1 MTERH
6 DKDMKYLKDYREGD
20 RVHDVYLCKHKQAA
34 VTKNGKNYLNVILQD
49 KSGTM
54 DAKVWDPNSM
64 GIDEFEPMDYIE
76 VGGDVSSFQS
86 SLQISVKRVRV
97 CREGEYNPADY
108 LPVSEKNIDEMYSEV
123 LSMIQKVQN
132 PFLKEILEAF
142 FVKDAD
148 FIRNFK
154 SSSAAKAVHHGF
166 VGGLLEHT
174 LSVAQMCEFYC
185 KQYPMLKRDLLI
197 TVALCH
203 DIGKIRE
210 IAPFP
215 ANDYTD
221 DGNLLGHIV
230 MGVEMVGEKIRDIP
244 GFPPVLAGEIK
255 HCILAHHGEYE
266 YGSPKKP
273 AIMEAVA
280 LNFADNTD
288 AKMQTFKELLQNTD
302 QTDWLGFNR
311 LLDSNVRMTR
321 ME

>member
-1 MTERH
+1 
-6 DKDMKYLKDYREGD
+6 MKYLKDYHDGD
-20 RVHDVYLCKHKQAA
+20 RVYDVYLCKHRQAA
-34 VTKNGKNYLNVILQD
+34 VTKNGKTYLNVILQD

-54 DAKVWDPNSM
+54 DAKVWDPNSA
-64 GIDEFEPMDYIE
+64 GIEEFEPMDYIE
-76 VGGDVSSFQS
+76 VGGDVSSFQGA
-86 SLQISVKRVRV
+86 LQISVKRVRV
-97 CREGEYNPADY
+97 VREGEYNPADY
-108 LPVSEKNIDEMYSEV
+108 LPVSKKNIDGMYQEV
-123 LSMIQKVQN
+123 LAMIQRTKN
-132 PFLKEILEAF
+132 PFLKELLEAF

-148 FIRNFK
+148 FIKKFK
-154 SSSAAKAVHHGF
+154 NSSAAKSVHHGF

-197 TVALCH
+197 TAALLH
-203 DIGKIRE
+203 DMGKIRE
-210 IAPFP
+210 ISPFP
-215 ANDYTD
+215 LNDYTD

-230 MGVEMVGEKIRDIP
+230 MGVEMVGEKVRDIP

-255 HCILAHHGEYE
+255 HCIISHHGEYE

-288 AKMQTFKELLQNTD
+288 AKMETFTELLENTD

-311 LLDSNVRMTR
+311 LFDSNVRMTR

>member
-1 MTERH
+1 
-6 DKDMKYLKDYREGD
+6 MKYLKDYHDGD
-20 RVHDVYLCKHKQAA
+20 RVYDVYLCKHRQAA
-34 VTKNGKNYLNVILQD
+34 VTKNGKTYLNVILQD

-54 DAKVWDPNSM
+54 DAKVWDPNSA
-64 GIDEFEPMDYIE
+64 GIEEFEPMDYIE
-76 VGGDVSSFQS
+76 VGGDVSSFQGA
-86 SLQISVKRVRV
+86 LQISVKRVRV
-97 CREGEYNPADY
+97 VREGEYNPADY
-108 LPVSEKNIDEMYSEV
+108 LPVSKKNIEAMYQEV
-123 LSMIQKVQN
+123 LAMIQRTKN
-132 PFLKEILEAF
+132 PYLKELLEAF

-148 FIRNFK
+148 FIKKFK
-154 SSSAAKAVHHGF
+154 NSSAAKSVHHGF

-197 TVALCH
+197 TAALLH
-203 DIGKIRE
+203 DMGKIKE
-210 IAPFP
+210 ISPFP
-215 ANDYTD
+215 LNDYTD

-230 MGVEMVGEKIRDIP
+230 MGVEMVGEKGRDIS

-288 AKMQTFKELLQNTD
+288 AKMQTFTELLENTE

-311 LLDSNVRMTR
+311 LFESNVRMTR